1 MKGGNRKIMFSAVG
15 RSMYLDLP
23 LSQTVIDYA
32 QQNAGIAGT
41 IAPVV
46 DVMRQS
52 GAITEFS
59 QGDRFR
65 VVEDY
70 RAPGQE
76 ARRVEMDVSSHL
88 YYCQPRALKA
98 GVTLEDRIN
107 ADPVFFAKLI
117 DGRAMI
123 VTDKL
128 MLNWER
134 RVSLQVTSTSNV
146 GSSAAVASLW
156 STPEGDGNPALDIN
170 VAIDNVYY
178 ATGYRPNHITFGPK
192 AWDAYRRHKNVRNV
206 IFGANNGGG
215 YPNIAQVAALHEV
228 ERVQVA
234 GMFFNS
240 AAEAI
245 AQSISPMWSAHVL
258 VHYAPLTPA
267 IDRPSYMYSYRLAG
281 PGVPN
286 MQVERHPYDSKTK
299 TDDVEVGYYQD
310 EKRIG
315 STLSFLV
322 QSCVA

>member
-1 MKGGNRKIMFSAVG
+1 MKKVMFSAVG
-15 RSMYLDLP
+15 RSLYLDLP
-23 LSQTVIDYA
+23 LSQTIIDYA
-32 QQNAGIAGT
+32 QQNSGIAGT

-46 DVMRQS
+46 DVFKQS

-59 QGDRFR
+59 QADRFR
-65 VVEDY
+65 TVNDL
-70 RAPGQE
+70 RAPGTE
-76 ARRVEMDVSSHL
+76 ARRIEMDVSSQL
-88 YYCQPRALKA
+88 YYCHNRALQA

-117 DGRAMI
+117 DGRAMM

-146 GSSAAVASLW
+146 GSSATVASLW
-156 STPEGDGNPALDIN
+156 STPEGDGQPALDIN
-170 VAIDNVYY
+170 VAIDNVRY
-178 ATGYRPNHITFGPK
+178 ATGYRPNRAIFGPK

-215 YPNIAQVAALHEV
+215 YPNTAQVAALHELDQV
-228 ERVQVA
+228 SVA
-234 GMFFNS
+234 GTFFNS
-240 AAEAI
+240 GAEAI
-245 AQSISPMWSAHVL
+245 TSAIAPMWDAHVL
-258 VHYAPLTPA
+258 VYYAPLVPS

-286 MQVERHPYDSKTK
+286 MQVERHPYNSKTK

-310 EKRIG
+310 EKIVG
-315 STLSFLV
+315 SRFAFLV
-322 QSCVA
+322 QSAVA